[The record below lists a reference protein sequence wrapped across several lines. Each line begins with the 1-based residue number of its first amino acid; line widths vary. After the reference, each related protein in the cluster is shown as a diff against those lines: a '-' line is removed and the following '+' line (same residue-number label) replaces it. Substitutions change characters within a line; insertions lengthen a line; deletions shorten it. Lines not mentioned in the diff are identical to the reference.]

1 MDDIKLNKCSCIIN
15 NKEIKLKYP
24 IKMFEKIDNLYII
37 LLNIPTRIELGA
49 EELNNIICYNDKDSF
64 LWRIDNKLP
73 NKIVS
78 SEQSPYVAIQ
88 IQDNILK
95 ATDFFG
101 RRFHVNSADGQLLEY
116 EIVR

>member
-1 MDDIKLNKCSCIIN
+1 MNDIKLNKCICIIN

-24 IKMFEKIDNLYII
+24 IKMFEKINDLYII

-49 EELNNIICYNDKDSF
+49 EELNNIVCYNDKGSF
-64 LWRIDNKLP
+64 VWRIDNKLP

-78 SEQSPYVAIQ
+78 NEQSPYVAIQ
-88 IQDNILK
+88 IQKNILR

-101 RRFHVNSADGQLLEY
+101 RRFRVNFADGQLLEY